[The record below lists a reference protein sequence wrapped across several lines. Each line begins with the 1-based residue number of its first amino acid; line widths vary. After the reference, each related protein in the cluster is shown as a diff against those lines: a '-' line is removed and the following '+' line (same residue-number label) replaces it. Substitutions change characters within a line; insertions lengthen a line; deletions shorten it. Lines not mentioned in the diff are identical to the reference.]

1 MGETDHWG
9 NTITCTEPETAAA
22 VRDFAHGLLTFGK
35 QAGRIMKAAKSD
47 AGCAVAN
54 AHAAQLMMF
63 LEMGN
68 SPALARPFL
77 ERAEAAMSGV
87 TEREKAII
95 AYTRK
100 WVERDIPGVVRIAGD
115 VLADHPSDLTT
126 VKIRQ
131 THQFDWGDAAGM
143 LHSAHHGVR
152 AFPDQANAL
161 GMLAFG
167 LEESHLLREAEAV
180 AWRALE
186 ADETEGWA
194 QHALAHVMLTE
205 GRCDEGRGFLAGRA
219 PTWEG
224 KNSVLVAHNWWH
236 VALFAISQGDYAAAL
251 AAHDDHITGIQ
262 PDYSQDQINE
272 ISLLARLEM
281 VGCDVGNRWVG
292 LADRL
297 SVRTGDFVT
306 PFLTMQYLY
315 ALARAGRGEADDL
328 LANLRDLAVPEWSA
342 AIWRDMA
349 MPACEGLAAH
359 ARGDYA
365 RAADA
370 LGRAVPLLWKGGG
383 SHAQRDVFHQIHLD
397 ALIRAGRFGEA
408 QQNLMGRLSFEPDS
422 VPNNTALAG
431 VYEALGLPQEAA
443 TCAAK
448 ARVSSQ

>member
-1 MGETDHWG
+1 MAETDHWG
-9 NTITCTEPETAAA
+9 NTITGAGAETAAA
-22 VRDFAHGLLTFGK
+22 VRDFTHGLLSFDK
-35 QAGRIMKAAKSD
+35 KAGRIIKAAKTD
-47 AGCAVAN
+47 AGCAIAN

-63 LEMGN
+63 LELAN
-68 SPALARPFL
+68 SPALATPFL
-77 ERAEAAMSGV
+77 ERAEAAMGGA
-87 TEREKAII
+87 TERERAVI

-100 WVERDIPGVVRIAGD
+100 WVERDIPAVIRIAGD
-115 VLADHPSDLTT
+115 VLADHPEDLTT

-143 LHSAHHGVR
+143 LHSARQGIR

-167 LEESHLLREAEAV
+167 LEESHLLAEAEAV

-219 PTWEG
+219 GTWEG
-224 KNSVLVAHNWWH
+224 KNSVLVTHNWWH
-236 VALFAISQGDYAAAL
+236 MALFAISQGDYAAAL
-251 AAHDDHITGIQ
+251 SAYDDHITGVQ

-272 ISLLARLEM
+272 ISLLARLEV
-281 VGCDVGNRWVG
+281 VGADVGDRWAG

-297 SVRTGDFVT
+297 ASRTGDFIT

-315 ALARAGRGEADDL
+315 ALARAGRGEADQL
-328 LANLRDLAVPEWSA
+328 LANLGDLNAPDWSA

-349 MPACEGLAAH
+349 TPACEGLAAH

-365 RAADA
+365 HAADA
-370 LGRAVPLLWKGGG
+370 LGRALPQIWRGGG

-397 ALIRAGRFGEA
+397 ALIRAGRHGEA
-408 QQNLMGRLSFEPDS
+408 QQVLMGRLSFEPDS
-422 VPNNTALAG
+422 IPNNTALAG
-431 VYEALGLPQEAA
+431 VYQALGLPEEAA
-443 TCAAK
+443 ACAAR
-448 ARVSSQ
+448 ARPI

>member
-9 NTITCTEPETAAA
+9 NAITCSEPGTAAA
-22 VRDFAHGLLTFGK
+22 VRDFTHGMLTFGK
-35 QAGRIMKAAKSD
+35 QAGRIMKAAKTDDS
-47 AGCAVAN
+47 CAIAN

-63 LEMGN
+63 LEMAN
-68 SPALARPFL
+68 SPALAQPFL
-77 ERAEAAMSGV
+77 DRAEAASAGA
-87 TEREKAII
+87 TDREKGVI

-100 WVERDIPGVVRIAGD
+100 WVERDIPGLIRIAGD
-115 VLADHPSDLTT
+115 VLEDHPTDLTT

-131 THQFDWGDAAGM
+131 TMQFDWGDATGM
-143 LHSAHHGVR
+143 LHSAHYGVK

-167 LEESHLLREAEAV
+167 LEESHLLSEAENV

-186 ADETEGWA
+186 LDETEGWA
-194 QHALAHVMLTE
+194 QHAIAHVMLTE
-205 GRCDEGRGFLAGRA
+205 GRCDEGRGFMSGRA

-236 VALFAISQGDYAAAL
+236 VALFAISQGDYASAL
-251 AAHDDHITGIQ
+251 AAHDEHITGIQ

-281 VGCDVGNRWVG
+281 VGCDVGDRWIG
-292 LADRL
+292 LAERL
-297 SVRTGDFVT
+297 AARSGDFVT

-328 LANLRDLAVPEWSA
+328 LANLRDLVAPEWSA
-342 AIWRDMA
+342 AIWRNMA

-365 RAADA
+365 QAADA
-370 LGRAVPLLWKGGG
+370 LGRAIPLLWQGGG

-397 ALIRAGRFGEA
+397 ALIRAGCYGEA
-408 QQNLMGRLSFEPDS
+408 QQNLMGRLSFEPAS
-422 VPNNTALAG
+422 VPNNRALAG

-443 TCAAK
+443 ACAAK
-448 ARVSSQ
+448 ARR